1 MVEYNYKYSLAE
13 RLQDPDFRKEYE
25 ALESEFEAIR
35 ADIREQIA
43 TEEKTKIDK
52 LSVHGVAVA

>member
-13 RLQDPDFRKEYE
+13 RLQDPAFRKEYE